1 LTSAINNGGHPT
13 LPSSDPRDYDHYVHE
28 DMLDAIASILV
39 RHEEVVAVAVSGR
52 NVVAMQE
59 QNVAVNTDEPDA
71 VHAEEADY
79 VADGDI
85 DFEGPHYAGPL
96 TLLPSSDPQQNYT
109 LPVPMQAQETE
120 VTADEEV
127 TTGELDA
134 AEAEGSDHPADDQIN
149 FAAIVK
155 RPEYKK
161 LGFQFSQIMLIK
173 GGKSHL
179 PKIPL
184 SPDGLCKHLLKK
196 IK

>member
-1 LTSAINNGGHPT
+1 
-13 LPSSDPRDYDHYVHE
+13 
-28 DMLDAIASILV
+28 MLDAIASILV

-52 NVVAMQE
+52 NVVAMQD
-59 QNVAVNTDEPDA
+59 QKVAVNTDEPDA
-71 VHAEEADY
+71 VHAEEADH
-79 VADGDI
+79 VADGEI

-96 TLLPSSDPQQNYT
+96 TLPPSSDPRQNYT
-109 LPVPMQAQETE
+109 PPVPMQAQETE

-134 AEAEGSDHPADDQIN
+134 AEAEDSDHPADDQID
-149 FAAIVK
+149 FEETHYGDIGIARIAAIENL

-161 LGFQFSQIMLIK
+161 LGFQFSQIMLIE

-184 SPDGLCKHLLKK
+184 SPDELCKQLLKK
-196 IK
+196 MK